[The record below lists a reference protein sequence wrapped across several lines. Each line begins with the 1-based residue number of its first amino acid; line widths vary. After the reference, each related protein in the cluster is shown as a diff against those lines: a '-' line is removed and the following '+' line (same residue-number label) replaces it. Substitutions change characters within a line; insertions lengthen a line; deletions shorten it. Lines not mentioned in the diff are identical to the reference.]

1 MLPPST
7 AQQVHRAHAPGAT
20 AQAKLAAAAQV
31 RADLRQGLRVQAQ
44 VNLAAGASMLAQAA
58 AQVGGEAGALLGAT
72 AQIAAQARASLA
84 SGKPPELALVG
95 QVVAGLPNPPAG
107 QALPHLIRAA
117 GVLALKGG
125 QTSGSA
131 RLVLDMVSLAASA
144 SRRGLDFQLGV
155 AWPLARGMALQGSV
169 GLVEGRRLEA
179 RLGFA
184 ARLQARLGR

>member
-1 MLPPST
+1 
-7 AQQVHRAHAPGAT
+7 
-20 AQAKLAAAAQV
+20 
-31 RADLRQGLRVQAQ
+31 
-44 VNLAAGASMLAQAA
+44 MLAQAA
-58 AQVGGEAGALLGAT
+58 AQVGGEAGVLLGAA
-72 AQIAAQARASLA
+72 AQIAAQARASVA

-95 QVVAGLPNPPAG
+95 QVVAGLPNPPAE

-125 QTSGSA
+125 QASGSA
-131 RLVLDMVSLAASA
+131 RLALDMVSLAASA
-144 SRRGLDFQLGV
+144 SRQGLDFQLGV
-155 AWPLARGMALQGSV
+155 AWPLARGMALRGSV